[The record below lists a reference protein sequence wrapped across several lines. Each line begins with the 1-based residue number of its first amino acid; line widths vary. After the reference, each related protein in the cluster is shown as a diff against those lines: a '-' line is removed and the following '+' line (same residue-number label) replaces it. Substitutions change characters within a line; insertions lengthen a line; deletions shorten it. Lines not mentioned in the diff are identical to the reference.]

1 MKLYDIVNQL
11 RIVLPKHTDKF
22 STLIN
27 TTNID
32 ATSNVATITTD
43 TVHKLKTNEII
54 TSSGYS
60 TETYIS
66 SVSQDGLLFTFT
78 TTTDHDLTEGWQD
91 DITLG
96 GFDST
101 NWNGVITL
109 YKVPN
114 RKTFVVRSTNS
125 IPILN
130 TNEYLFEDRMD
141 GINSQYS
148 ITVINDN
155 TFSVTGNF
163 LDGKYSNGVI
173 NSKVRIVGT
182 INLERFLEHYTEQ
195 KIQDLYI
202 CVVMDDADV
211 SKDRN
216 TYSDA
221 IATPVTG
228 SEIRLLLV
236 DGFSIYILGN
246 VSNQI
251 SAQTLIDI
259 CRHDLMLPILKSVY
273 GIRFTTGL
281 SNETDFRTIL
291 RGQGLAFYDK
301 SKYVHV
307 YKFEMSMELT
317 EDDTVDR
324 NDTRAYRDTDQLLNV
339 IENIDVDEEFMTVTV
354 DQDDEPLTT

>member
-32 ATSNVATITTD
+32 ATSNVAIITTD
-43 TVHKLKTNEII
+43 TAHKLKTNEII
-54 TSSGYS
+54 TLSGYS

-78 TTTDHDLTEGWQD
+78 TVTDHDLTEGWQD
-91 DITLG
+91 DVTIQ

-101 NWNGVITL
+101 NWNDTIDL
-109 YKVPN
+109 YGVPN
-114 RKTFVVRSTNS
+114 RKQFVIRSTES
-125 IPILN
+125 IPTLN
-130 TNEYLFEDRMD
+130 TNEYLFEDRID
-141 GINSQYS
+141 GINGQYL
-148 ITVINDN
+148 ITVIDSN
-155 TFSVTGNF
+155 TLSITGNF

-173 NSKVRIVGT
+173 NSKVRIVGA

-195 KIQDLYI
+195 TIQELYI
-202 CVVMDDADV
+202 CVVMDDADI

-221 IATPVTG
+221 ISTPVTG

-236 DGFSIYILGN
+236 DGFSIYIFGN
-246 VSNQI
+246 VSKQI
-251 SAQTLIDI
+251 SAQALIDI
-259 CRHDLMLPILKSVY
+259 CRHDLLLPILKSVY

-281 SNETDFRTIL
+281 SNETDFRTVF
-291 RGQGLAFYDK
+291 RGHGVSFYDN

-307 YKFEMSMELT
+307 YNFEMSMELT

-354 DQDDEPLTT
+354 DQDDEPLT